1 MAVQRHHD
9 VEVARVALD
18 GRAQGV
24 RPDKDGLRTRLFLD
38 QSLRDCHH
46 RVGTGFELREP
57 PGPRSRSAGKRRD
70 CRRDGVER
78 LVEALSRRRLRTPVA
93 RQGARR
99 FPHEERGVLDPGERR
114 RTQHRAVDHLPTAV
128 RERDEMTREIPAVH
142 RRHVLWVERTA
153 VFCVVPVV
161 EVAAEALEA
170 GHRRER
176 RLESLDEVE
185 RPKPAEI
192 VSGDGRQ

>member
-1 MAVQRHHD
+1 MFVFFFFFNDTATTEIYTLSLHD
-9 VEVARVALD
+9 AL
-18 GRAQGV
+18 
-24 RPDKDGLRTRLFLD
+24 PI
-38 QSLRDCHH
+38 S
-46 RVGTGFELREP
+46 

-78 LVEALSRRRLRTPVA
+78 LVEALSRRRLRPPVA

-99 FPHEERGVLDPGERR
+99 FTHEERRVLDPGERR

-176 RLESLDEVE
+176 RFESLDDVE
-185 RPKPAEI
+185 CPK
-192 VSGDGRQ
+192 